1 MTTLRTL
8 QNHIESEKNV
18 LDRFQSCIESLRLQM
33 HHFIEHVEA
42 QLSEFADAVTAQEN
56 VSNIE
61 HQTFLRTLYESLK
74 TQVGETSACST
85 AEAIVTLEDVIE
97 LVKMKLDMMN
107 ELRDVEKEAK
117 LEMLKQINEN
127 YSIPA
132 QLKASLYGR
141 ARPPPAVEELVI
153 VPTKLSQPL
162 EECRQSYEHVAKSI
176 SLIYDDIEQKQKVRS
191 SFILCTSLYNIE
203 HMYFTLHPE
212 QEIAQGG
219 ARKAQER
226 ALFVDYILR
235 PAKIATML
243 QKITPK
249 KKRSS
254 MATPPAPNRRTTTT
268 A

>member
-18 LDRFQSCIESLRLQM
+18 LDRFQSCIESLQLQM

-42 QLSEFADAVTAQEN
+42 QLSKFADVVTAQEN
-56 VSNIE
+56 LSNIE
-61 HQTFLRTLYESLK
+61 HQTLLRTLYESLK
-74 TQVGETSACST
+74 TQVGETSACRT
-85 AEAIVTLEDVIE
+85 AEAIVTLDDVVE

-117 LEMLKQINEN
+117 LEMLKQMNEN

-132 QLKASLYGR
+132 QLKAYLYGR
-141 ARPPPAVEELVI
+141 NPQPPPAVEELVI

-191 SFILCTSLYNIE
+191 SLILCTSLTI
-203 HMYFTLHPE
+203 
-212 QEIAQGG
+212 I
-219 ARKAQER
+219 
-226 ALFVDYILR
+226 
-235 PAKIATML
+235 
-243 QKITPK
+243 
-249 KKRSS
+249 
-254 MATPPAPNRRTTTT
+254 
-268 A
+268 